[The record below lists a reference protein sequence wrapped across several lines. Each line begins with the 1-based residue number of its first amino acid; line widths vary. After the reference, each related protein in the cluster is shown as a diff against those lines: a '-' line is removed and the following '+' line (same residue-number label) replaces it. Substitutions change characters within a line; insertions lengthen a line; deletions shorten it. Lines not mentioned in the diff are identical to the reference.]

1 MTEGL
6 FLTQILKSKHNLKY
20 FANTLSVMKLL
31 KKLAVFLAVLTLF
44 LIATINPTSVYANSN
59 ESVYLGGFTQGFILK
74 TRGATVVGL
83 TDVLGSERLTSPCKL
98 AGIQVGDTIISL
110 NGKQVNNSSDV
121 SNVLSEHKGG
131 SLVVEYISGGVFKLV
146 NVTPVVDLNGHYKI
160 GVFIRDDLQGVGTVT
175 YIKDDGSFGSLGH
188 PVTNE
193 KGETYS
199 VLSGSVYDSS
209 IIGVVKGT
217 CGKAG
222 ELKGLFIGDKPVGNI
237 TKNTSSGL
245 YGKFTNFNAL
255 EYKKIGVGTGKIGKA
270 QIISTIDGNTSCTYD
285 IEIVKT
291 EHKKREGKNFV
302 IKICDENLISQT
314 GGIVQGMSG
323 SPIIQDGKIVG
334 AVTHVFIND
343 SARGY
348 GISIQNMLANS

>member
-1 MTEGL
+1 
-6 FLTQILKSKHNLKY
+6 
-20 FANTLSVMKLL
+20 MKLF
-31 KKLAVFLAVLTLF
+31 KKLAVFIAVLTLL
-44 LIATINPTSVYANSN
+44 LIATTNPTSVYANNS

-74 TRGATVVGL
+74 TRGAMVVGL

-98 AGIQVGDTIISL
+98 AGIAVGDTIISL
-110 NGKQVNNSSDV
+110 NGKPVNNSSEV
-121 SNVLSEHKGG
+121 AGVLNEHIGG
-131 SLVVEYISGGVFKLV
+131 SIVVEYVSGGVYKLV
-146 NVTPVVDLNGHYKI
+146 NVTPVIDLNGYYKI
-160 GVFIRDDLQGVGTVT
+160 GVFIRDDLQGIGTVT
-175 YIKDDGSFGSLGH
+175 YVKDDGSFASLGH

-193 KGETYS
+193 KGEIYN

-209 IIGVVKGT
+209 IIGVVKGA

-222 ELKGLFIGDKPVGNI
+222 ELKGLFIGDMPIGTI
-237 TKNTSSGL
+237 TKNNNSGM

-255 EYKKIGVGTGKIGKA
+255 EHKKVFVGTAKIGKA
-270 QIISTIDGNTSCTYD
+270 QIISTIDGKTACTYD
-285 IEIVKT
+285 IEIVKA

-302 IKICDENLISQT
+302 IKICDENLIAQT

-343 SARGY
+343 STRGY
-348 GISIQNMLANS
+348 GISIQNMLANG